1 MKTFPVSME
10 IEGPFAAFANPASG
24 AGFQTYLVPP
34 PSAVEG
40 MFRAIAW
47 LKEGAVIRASKIEV
61 CRPLALANLTTN
73 YRGPFRKGS
82 LISKGHSQQLA
93 QQVLQD
99 VCYRMYGEVVAVG

>member
-1 MKTFPVSME
+1 MKTYPVSME

-47 LKEGAVIRASKIEV
+47 L
-61 CRPLALANLTTN
+61 
-73 YRGPFRKGS
+73 GS
-82 LISKGHSQQLA
+82 
-93 QQVLQD
+93 
-99 VCYRMYGEVVAVG
+99 